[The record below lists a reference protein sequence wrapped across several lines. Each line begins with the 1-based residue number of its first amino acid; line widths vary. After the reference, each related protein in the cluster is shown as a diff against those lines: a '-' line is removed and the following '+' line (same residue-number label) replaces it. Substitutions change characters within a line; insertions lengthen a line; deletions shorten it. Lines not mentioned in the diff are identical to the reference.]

1 MKIFVLT
8 LFPRMTT
15 SFLDESIIKKAQL
28 KELVEIKVINLRD
41 FGYDKRGSV
50 DDRVY
55 GGGKGMIIRVD
66 VIHKAL
72 TKIFNFPTRLTR
84 VGRQFSIF
92 KKNKKTSQD
101 LKVVLTSP
109 KGKVFNQEKA
119 VEYSKLEQLVIICGH
134 YEGVDER
141 VKNFIDEEISLG
153 DFVMTGG
160 EITAV
165 AVVDSVVRLV
175 PGVLD
180 KEAIEKESFSEY
192 QVDYLISILGENE
205 VLRKLKEKGLKK
217 VKLLEYPQYTRPEN
231 YRGLTVP
238 KILLSGHHKEIEKW
252 RIKKAWEETIKKR
265 KDLLKI
271 F

>member
-8 LFPRMTT
+8 LFPRMIT
-15 SFLDESIIKKAQL
+15 SFFDESIIKKAQL
-28 KELVEIKVINLRD
+28 KELVGIKVINLRD

-66 VIHKAL
+66 VIDKAL
-72 TKIFNFPTRLTR
+72 KKCKMQNVNLKMSMKNEKLKKEKTKI
-84 VGRQFSIF
+84 I
-92 KKNKKTSQD
+92 
-101 LKVVLTSP
+101 LTSP
-109 KGKVFNQEKA
+109 KGKVFNQNKA
-119 VEYSKLEQLVIICGH
+119 VEYSKLDQLVIVCGH

-205 VLRKLKEKGLKK
+205 FLRKLKEKGLKK

-252 RIKKAWEETIKKR
+252 RIKKAWEETIRKR
-265 KDLLKI
+265 KDLVNI
-271 F
+271 I